1 MSHRQIA
8 VTVDIVIFTLR
19 DDDLQVLLVKRKYPP
34 YQGLWAIPGGYVQA
48 DESLEA
54 AAVRELREETGIGV
68 GDLEAGATVPY
79 IEQLYTFGDPG
90 RDPRGRVIT
99 VAYFALVPAPL
110 ATQAGSDASDAAWK
124 SVRNLPEMAFDH
136 ARIVQYA
143 LKRLRYKLEY
153 SAVGFQLL
161 PPAFT
166 LSELQR
172 AYETVLG
179 EKLDKRNFRRRI
191 LQAQVIEETGQYQT
205 GEGRPAML
213 YRFREDAVAEVKA
226 RRLFP

>member
-1 MSHRQIA
+1 MRSEIS

-19 DDDLQVLLVKRKYPP
+19 AGDLQVLLVKRKHPP
-34 YQGLWAIPGGYVQA
+34 FEGRWAIPGGYVNP
-48 DESLEA
+48 DESLEDA
-54 AAVRELREETGIGV
+54 AARELFEETHVQG
-68 GDLEAGATVPY
+68 LH
-79 IEQLYTFGDPG
+79 IEQLYTFGDPK

-99 VAYFALVPAPL
+99 VAYFALVPTPL
-110 ATQAGSDASDAAWK
+110 AVEAGDDASDAQWK
-124 SVRNLPEMAFDH
+124 SVYHLPVMAFDH
-136 ARIVQYA
+136 AQILNYA

-161 PPAFT
+161 TPEFT
-166 LSELQR
+166 LSDLQQ
-172 AYETVLG
+172 AYEIVLG

-191 LQAQVIEETGQYQT
+191 LQAQVIEETGVYRT
-205 GEGRPAML
+205 NEGRPAKL